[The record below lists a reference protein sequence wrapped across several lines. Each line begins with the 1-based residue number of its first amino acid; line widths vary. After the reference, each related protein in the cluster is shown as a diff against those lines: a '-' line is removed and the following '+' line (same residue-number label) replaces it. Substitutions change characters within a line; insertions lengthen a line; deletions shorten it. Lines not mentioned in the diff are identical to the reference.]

1 MADKDFVLRREFL
14 EQAIQARIYAA
25 HLAELAVRLA
35 EAAGERVTRP
45 LTAAQIAR
53 AVEVNGT
60 ETALALD
67 ALVARLEQLYRK
79 GELPQEAGVPR
90 W

>member
-1 MADKDFVLRREFL
+1 M
-14 EQAIQARIYAA
+14 
-25 HLAELAVRLA
+25 
-35 EAAGERVTRP
+35 TRP